1 MYNKIKQDQLDARK
15 KALAKDDEA
24 QIHKIKANLLTT
36 LLGAIQN
43 KMDGKPASDDV
54 VIAVIRSFV
63 KANDESYRALILTQE
78 PIDTE
83 DFSTAAMMKE
93 LNECYDITK
102 LLIEAKILTSYLPA
116 VFNEADVRGVID
128 LMLPVNLQI
137 GKVMGA
143 CKTTAA
149 LHNKLFDGAIVQR
162 VFKEYQNA

>member
-63 KANDESYRALILTQE
+63 KANDEAYRALILTQE
-78 PIDTE
+78 PIDID
-83 DFSTAAMMKE
+83 DFSTAAMLKE
-93 LNECYDITK
+93 LTECYDIAK
-102 LLIEAKILTSYLPA
+102 LLIEAMILGSYLPA
-116 VFNEADVRGVID
+116 VFDEDEIRAVID
-128 LMLPVNLQI
+128 SILPSDRQV
-137 GKVMGA
+137 GKIMGA
-143 CKTTAA
+143 CKAA
-149 LHNKLFDGAIVQR
+149 AAKNNKLFDGAIVQR